1 MCLVASRYSRNQYK
15 LINMKNSIVSISI
28 IFLVM
33 LFSCKQGK
41 KNNSQT
47 DESSHNHNETT
58 MDHDHQKTSDA
69 SNKKKPLSPVKSTMK
84 SIGDA
89 HIHIE
94 YGAPSVR
101 GRVVWGGLVAF
112 DKVWSTGA
120 HKVSSIDVNKD
131 FIINDTSI
139 PAGKYALFTIPGKE
153 EWAVVINKNW
163 DQHLADDY
171 DATEDIL
178 RFKVKPSTLD
188 QSIEQ
193 LAFTIETKGN
203 NSAIVG
209 FQWDKISIEFN
220 IDIKE

>member
-1 MCLVASRYSRNQYK
+1 
-15 LINMKNSIVSISI
+15 MKNSIVSISV
-28 IFLVM
+28 IFLGM
-33 LFSCKQGK
+33 LFSCNQGK

-47 DESSHNHNETT
+47 DESSHSHDETS

-69 SNKKKPLSPVKSTMK
+69 PKKKPLSPVKIMMK
-84 SIGDA
+84 SIGGA

-120 HKVSSIDVNKD
+120 HKVTFMDVNKD
-131 FIINDTSI
+131 FIINGSSI

-153 EWAVVINKNW
+153 EWTIVINKNW

-220 IDIKE
+220 VDIKE